1 MTIREGGHP
10 RDELA
15 AFALGILDPEE
26 RARVDAHLD
35 RCDSCRAETRAYQET
50 LWDIAEASS
59 LAQPPAYI
67 RERIVTRERPRA
79 AAPPSPQRSFGAT
92 VVDFLRRPLPLAI
105 PLALAAI
112 LVFSAV
118 QVADL
123 RARSDAYSR
132 ALDGVVGAR
141 VVALAETGEAAGRG
155 SLVVPSA
162 GDPYLLLRLPALRA
176 GRTWQAWVLRGD
188 AALPAG
194 LLQRE
199 GGVDVIRLTTPLVA
213 GDSVAVTEEDSA
225 GAQQPSTKPV
235 LVGRAG

>member
-1 MTIREGGHP
+1 MTLRDGGHP

-26 RARVDAHLD
+26 RARVDAHIE
-35 RCDSCRAETRAYQET
+35 RCNSCRAETRAYEET

-79 AAPPSPQRSFGAT
+79 AAPPMPQRSLGAAIL
-92 VVDFLRRPLPLAI
+92 DFLRRPLPLAI
-105 PLALAAI
+105 PLALAAV

-123 RARSDAYSR
+123 RARSDSYSR

-141 VVALAETGEAAGRG
+141 VVALAETGETAGRG
-155 SLVVPSA
+155 SLVVPS
-162 GDPYLLLRLPALRA
+162 GGEPYLLLRLPAPPA

-194 LLQRE
+194 LLQKE
-199 GGVDVIRLTTPLVA
+199 GGVDVIRLTTPLAA
-213 GDSVAVTEEDSA
+213 GDSVAVTQEDAA
-225 GAQQPSTKPV
+225 GSQRPTTKPV
-235 LVGRAG
+235 LVGRTG